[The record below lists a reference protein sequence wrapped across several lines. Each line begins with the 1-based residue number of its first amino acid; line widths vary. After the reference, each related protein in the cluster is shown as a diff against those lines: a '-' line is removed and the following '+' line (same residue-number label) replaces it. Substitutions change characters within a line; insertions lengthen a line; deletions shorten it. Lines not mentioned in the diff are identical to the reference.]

1 MAYFRANSGNST
13 SNVKSGVITN
23 VRANTAYTIETE
35 LTQVNQIHIWQGVP
49 NTENM
54 AFCHYDR
61 NNSASKYVAGGRK
74 GGTGSSNNSYNAIG
88 SSNGNMKPAIS
99 SISGGTVVYK
109 TGSNSDSDVGDI
121 RWYAE

>member
-1 MAYFRANSGNST
+1 MAYFRASSGGST
-13 SNVKSGVITN
+13 SVKSGVITN
-23 VRANTAYTIETE
+23 VRSNTEYTIETG
-35 LTQVNQIHIWQGVP
+35 LTQVNQMHIWQGVP
-49 NTENM
+49 NAQNM

-61 NNSASKYVAGGRK
+61 NNQASNFVCGGRK
-74 GGTGSSNNSYNAIG
+74 GGSGTSNNQYLAIG
-88 SSNGNMKPAIS
+88 SANGNMKPTIL